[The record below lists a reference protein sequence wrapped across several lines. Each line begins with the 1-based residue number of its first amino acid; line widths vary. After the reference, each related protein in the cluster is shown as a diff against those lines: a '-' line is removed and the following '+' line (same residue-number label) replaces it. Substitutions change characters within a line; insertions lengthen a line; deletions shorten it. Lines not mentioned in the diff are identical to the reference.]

1 MQFWTIFE
9 VTKFFSGRY
18 VFKFMNI
25 LFLGRNTKM
34 LFLRYYGISFLLCSF
49 AAQNLGFSSHSP
61 AFWPIFFIEHYAN
74 NTHGI
79 SASLLRT
86 REVIWHV
93 YQQEEGGWTCSCA
106 AFKLK
111 DHHDIKWFLNFKP
124 ILRLLKSYWSV
135 EPLLEKSGFDL

>member
-1 MQFWTIFE
+1 MFEFKNVYFW
-9 VTKFFSGRY
+9 VTVRKFYFCDIT
-18 VFKFMNI
+18 VFPFFFVLLVLRIEALVLIVLLFDLSSSLNI
-25 LFLGRNTKM
+25 M
-34 LFLRYYGISFLLCSF
+34 
-49 AAQNLGFSSHSP
+49 
-61 AFWPIFFIEHYAN
+61 YAN

-124 ILRLLKSYWSV
+124 ILGPLKSYWF
-135 EPLLEKSGFDL
+135 EKPMRKNLVITFNFNFDFR

>member
-1 MQFWTIFE
+1 MLESMNVYFW
-9 VTKFFSGRY
+9 VTVRKFYFCDIT
-18 VFKFMNI
+18 VFLFFFVLLLLRIWALVLIVLLFDLSSSLNI
-25 LFLGRNTKM
+25 M
-34 LFLRYYGISFLLCSF
+34 
-49 AAQNLGFSSHSP
+49 
-61 AFWPIFFIEHYAN
+61 YAN

-93 YQQEEGGWTCSCA
+93 YQQEEGGWTCSCGA

-124 ILRLLKSYWSV
+124 ILGLLKSYWSV
-135 EPLLEKSGFDL
+135 EPLYENLLTISYFNFDFR